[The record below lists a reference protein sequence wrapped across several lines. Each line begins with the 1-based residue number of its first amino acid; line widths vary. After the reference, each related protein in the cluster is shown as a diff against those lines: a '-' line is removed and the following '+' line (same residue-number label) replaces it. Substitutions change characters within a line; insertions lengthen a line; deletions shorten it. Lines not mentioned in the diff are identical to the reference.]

1 MTLIIKSTRTK
12 DNFMTR
18 SYLNKTR
25 EVENLRMIH
34 NQLHKMLVEI
44 IVPLVAEVELD
55 SLVVNLVVLSD
66 QDQLS
71 RLR

>member
-1 MTLIIKSTRTK
+1 
-12 DNFMTR
+12 MTR

-34 NQLHKMLVEI
+34 NQLHKMLVEV

>member
-1 MTLIIKSTRTK
+1 
-12 DNFMTR
+12 
-18 SYLNKTR
+18 
-25 EVENLRMIH
+25 MIH
-34 NQLHKMLVEI
+34 NQLHKMLVEV